1 MNLFPLALTETPVEP
16 VIPESSD
23 EVDQEIPHQ
32 LSEQEKQ
39 SSLSTSGVADGQMF
53 ATTSSHP
60 ADHSAHVEATTPMVL
75 DSYIEMDSAAGM

>member
-23 EVDQEIPHQ
+23 EVDQEIHQ
-32 LSEQEKQ
+32 LSDQEKQ
-39 SSLSTSGVADGQMF
+39 SSFSTSGVADGQMF
-53 ATTSSHP
+53 ATTISHP
-60 ADHSAHVEATTPMVL
+60 ADHSTHVEATTPMVL